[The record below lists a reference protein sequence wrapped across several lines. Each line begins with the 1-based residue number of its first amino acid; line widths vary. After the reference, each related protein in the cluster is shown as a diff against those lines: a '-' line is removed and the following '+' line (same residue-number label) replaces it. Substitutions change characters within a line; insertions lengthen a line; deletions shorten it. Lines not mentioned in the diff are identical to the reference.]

1 MLPLHIVIL
10 RILKRSNGTA
20 TDKELFRAV
29 KKVLGDDIS
38 RSQFNKMLMVLEVRG
53 MVIVEPLKKDLKIV
67 RLAS

>member
-10 RILKRSNGTA
+10 RILKRSDGTA

-29 KKVLGDDIS
+29 KKVLGDNVS

-67 RLAS
+67 RLVS

>member
-29 KKVLGDDIS
+29 KKILGDDIS

-67 RLAS
+67 RLVS

>member
-10 RILKRSNGTA
+10 RILRRSNGTA

-29 KKVLGDDIS
+29 KKILGDDIS

>member
-29 KKVLGDDIS
+29 KKILGEDIS

-53 MVIVEPLKKDLKIV
+53 MIIVEPLKKDLKIV